1 MTSISSMTPIVITPA
16 VLSQSLISGLTTDQ
30 GNIATLQEQIATGNQ
45 INTASDNPSGAAE
58 MLQLQAAT
66 TRANQYSA
74 NAKDGVSMLSLAGST
89 VGSVLTTLE
98 SVQSTL
104 TGLSGNLL
112 TGGSTVLNSTA
123 QQVTGALQQLLGLA
137 NTTYVGQPVFAGT
150 GNVTAAYDAQGNY
163 IGAGSAP
170 TRTVAPGTQISASI
184 TGPSVFGTGTTGLL
198 STVPGSLGV
207 LAQIAADLKTG
218 TAASLSNL
226 TSVDIP
232 NLKNAITQVAS
243 SAGQLGA
250 QQQSMQGFEA
260 QAQATVTTLEGQLSS
275 VQSVNMA
282 EAMTNLQLQN
292 TAYQAA
298 LYATSQITANSLVK
312 YL

>member
-1 MTSISSMTPIVITPA
+1 MTAISSMTPIVITPA
-16 VLSQSLISGLTTDQ
+16 VLSQSLIAGLTADQ
-30 GNIATLQEQIATGNQ
+30 GNIATLQQQIATGNQ

-66 TRANQYSA
+66 TRANQYAA
-74 NAKDGVSMLSLAGST
+74 NAKDGTSMLSLSGST
-89 VGSVLTTLE
+89 VSSVLTTLE
-98 SVQSTL
+98 SIQSTL

-112 TGGSTVLNSTA
+112 AGGSTVLTSTA

-137 NTTYVGQPVFAGT
+137 NTTYAGQPIFAGT
-150 GNVTAAYDAQGNY
+150 GNLTAAYDNQGNY

-170 TRTVAPGTQISASI
+170 TRTVAPGTQISAGV
-184 TGPSVFGTGTTGLL
+184 TGPSVFGTGASGLL

-207 LAQIAADLKTG
+207 LAQIASDLNTG
-218 TAASLSNL
+218 TSASLSNL
-226 TSVDIP
+226 TAVDIP
-232 NLKNAITQVAS
+232 NLKSAISQVANA
-243 SAGQLGA
+243 AGLLGA
-250 QQQSMQGFEA
+250 QQQTMQGFA
-260 QAQATVTTLEGQLSS
+260 TQAQATVTTLEGQIGS